1 MTIRDLM
8 NLSPGI
14 VFNRKTGKE
23 YSQMAIKTIDAIQAK
38 HGDYLDAEFGSA
50 EYWEG
55 MEACDK
61 AVAAYLDQPASVL
74 TSGTRESE

>member
-8 NLSPGI
+8 TLSPGI
-14 VFNRKTGKE
+14 VFNGKTGKE
-23 YSQMAIKTIDAIQAK
+23 YSQMAIKTIDVIQAM
-38 HGDYLDAEFGSA
+38 HSDYVDADVGSA

-74 TSGTRESE
+74 TSGS